1 LIPCIRFGSTYEYK
15 QYIKL
20 TWGGLHGGLSVA
32 LALSLRTNMYSN
44 GFMLIT
50 YIIVLFSILVQ
61 GLTIGPLAKK
71 LQNINP
77 QSDE

>member
-1 LIPCIRFGSTYEYK
+1 
-15 QYIKL
+15 
-20 TWGGLHGGLSVA
+20 
-32 LALSLRTNMYSN
+32 MYSN